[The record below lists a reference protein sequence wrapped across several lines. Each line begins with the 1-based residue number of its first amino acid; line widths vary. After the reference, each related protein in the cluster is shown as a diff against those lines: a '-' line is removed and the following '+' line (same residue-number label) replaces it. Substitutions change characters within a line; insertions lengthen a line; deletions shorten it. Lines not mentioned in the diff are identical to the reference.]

1 MPDNHKNLASIFS
14 AIFLAGSFITADL
27 PVRSAETDCQKCM
40 AEATQLLSD
49 GDAVKAS
56 ELLNAQSGGCAD
68 NAAFQTL
75 LSTICLRLSNLTG
88 AESAGLKAIEHA
100 PNSTAAHFQYAL
112 ALRGLEK
119 KEAALIE
126 FDKVVQL
133 DPGNWESWAS
143 LADLYKELHQDDKA
157 RQCEYKAATLAQPTL
172 DARNNVFKNLI
183 RQGHLIK
190 AQEEFS
196 KAIGTNERNP
206 LVLLQLAKQALA
218 FNFWNEAIAAGNEVL
233 KTFPDSQDALLSKA
247 TGEYFLHKYTDCQN
261 TLSAI
266 FKTSPDNSEAKV
278 LSAMCSI
285 DLGETTK
292 AAEILE
298 AANAPTKS
306 PLSQLAVGK
315 WHQARGDSRAAEAT
329 YGAISDDMLAAEAQ
343 LALSR
348 IYAKQ
353 GKLDEAEEKAAFNA
367 TSQLSLA
374 RSLAAQAEA
383 ICQENST
390 ERSLD
395 KARQLASKALTIAE
409 DDPSSLLA
417 MCKIELAAGK
427 DENAGTLANKVIELV
442 PGTSDAYLVL
452 AKIAYRQG
460 NSKAAEQQLD
470 KVLSLANDDP
480 DASFLLGTIYLKDGN
495 TKQALDS
502 LKAALAG
509 RQESAEICYVLAK
522 ALEQDGDISASLK
535 YYKQSLSL
543 GLVGTEN
550 AAASQ
555 AIKRLSGNSQEQ
567 KPGKR

>member
-1 MPDNHKNLASIFS
+1 MLTNQKDLVSIFS
-14 AIFLAGSFITADL
+14 AIFLAGSFLSADL
-27 PVRSAETDCQKCM
+27 PAHCVETNCQKCM

-56 ELLNAQSGGCAD
+56 ELLNKQSAECAD
-68 NAAFQTL
+68 NAAFQIL
-75 LSTICLRLSNLTG
+75 LSTIYLRLSNLAG

-112 ALRGLEK
+112 ALKGLGK
-119 KEAALIE
+119 KEAAVIE
-126 FDKVVQL
+126 FDKVVAL

-157 RQCEYKAATLAQPTL
+157 KQCEYKAATLAAPTL

-183 RQGHLIK
+183 RQGRLTK
-190 AQEEFS
+190 AEEEFS
-196 KAIGTNERNP
+196 KAIDANAHNP
-206 LVLLQLAKQALA
+206 VVLQQLAKQALA
-218 FNFWNEAIAAGNEVL
+218 FNFWNEAIVAGNEVL

-247 TGEYFLHKYTDCQN
+247 TGEYFLHKYADCQS
-261 TLSAI
+261 TLSSI
-266 FKTSPDNSEAKV
+266 FKTSPDNSEAKI
-278 LSAMCSI
+278 LSALCSI
-285 DLGETTK
+285 DLGETIK

-315 WHQARGDSRAAEAT
+315 WHQARGDLKAAEASF
-329 YGAISDDMLAAEAQ
+329 GAISDDMLSAEAQ
-343 LALSR
+343 IALSR
-348 IYAKQ
+348 VYAKQ
-353 GKLDEAEEKAAFNA
+353 GKLDEAAEKAVFDA
-367 TSQLSLA
+367 TNQISLA

-383 ICQENST
+383 ICQENSKV
-390 ERSLD
+390 RSLD
-395 KARQLASKALTIAE
+395 KARQLATKALTIAE
-409 DDPSSLLA
+409 GEPSSLLA
-417 MCKIELAAGK
+417 MSKIELAAGK
-427 DENAGTLANKVIELV
+427 EEQATTLANKVIELV

-452 AKIAYRQG
+452 AKIASSHG
-460 NSKAAEQQLD
+460 DSKAAEQQLD

-480 DASFLLGTIYLKDGN
+480 DASFMLGTIYLKEGN

-502 LKAALAG
+502 LKAALSG

-543 GLVGTEN
+543 GLVGTES

-555 AIKRLSGNSQEQ
+555 AIKRLTGNSQEQ
-567 KPGKR
+567 KR